1 MVGRIV
7 IAFQSPAF
15 DFGQLYVMAQADP
28 PDFLRPA
35 PGQLW
40 FHIGLRY
47 LRPYRPTLHALSRS
61 SARPLVEGGV
71 SLTAD
76 WVFSALFAAIAELD
90 RERPWWAQLSAMGER
105 RACDGVRPRRVVH
118 PQACGA
124 SPLLVAPATAAQFPE
139 AAASRRR

>member
-1 MVGRIV
+1 
-7 IAFQSPAF
+7 
-15 DFGQLYVMAQADP
+15 MAQADP

-40 FHIGLRY
+40 FHIGLHY

-76 WVFSALFAAIAELD
+76 WVFSTLFAAIAELD
-90 RERPWWAQLSAMGER
+90 RERPWWAQLFQLWESEEPVTELVPGELCAR
-105 RACDGVRPRRVVH
+105 KLAEP
-118 PQACGA
+118 
-124 SPLLVAPATAAQFPE
+124 
-139 AAASRRR
+139 